1 MYNKA
6 KSDNATFR
14 AEVEKWSREPA
25 LKQVRLENLL
35 IAPVQRLMRYRLLIE
50 AILTYTPPSHREFQ
64 SLMDASK
71 EVHAIAARLDAIKA
85 KTQATALL
93 HSVLADIDQL
103 PVLFLSIIERII
115 FVEKQLKCV
124 VINIVGGEG
133 VDGNNKRQSG

>member
-1 MYNKA
+1 MGWAQLRHFQPYESYLAGQAHGREVYNKA

-71 EVHAIAARLDAIKA
+71 EVHVIAARLDAIKA

-103 PVLFLSIIERII
+103 PVLFPSVTLIISI
-115 FVEKQLKCV
+115 
-124 VINIVGGEG
+124 
-133 VDGNNKRQSG
+133 KRN